1 MSEPVS
7 TGYIAVTAGGITL
20 FGIITGLHPALM
32 LAGAAGGWW
41 AMSYQQQMT
50 AWGRLNSI
58 LLSSI
63 VAAWGAPVAAAAGA
77 GYVPSS
83 VPLPHSAIELAVAL
97 IIGLGTIEVLGR
109 GILSIMRSLLS
120 MFRGKTEK
128 GQ

>member
-7 TGYIAVTAGGITL
+7 TGYIAVTAGGITIL
-20 FGIITGLHPALM
+20 GIITGLHPALM

-50 AWGRLNSI
+50 VLGRLNRI

-63 VAAWGAPVAAAAGA
+63 VAAWGAPVAAAAA
-77 GYVPSS
+77 ASIIPSS
-83 VPLPHSAIELAVAL
+83 VSLPHSAIELGFSL
-97 IIGLGTIEVLGR
+97 IIGLVTIDVLGR
-109 GILSIMRSLLS
+109 GLLAIVRSK
-120 MFRGKTEK
+120 MEK

>member
-7 TGYIAVTAGGITL
+7 AGYVGVTAGGITVL
-20 FGIITGLHPALM
+20 GIITGLHPALM

-41 AMSYQQQMT
+41 AMSYQHQMT
-50 AWGRLNSI
+50 VLGRLNRV

-77 GYVPSS
+77 SIIPSPVS
-83 VPLPHSAIELAVAL
+83 LPHSAIELGFAL
-97 IIGLGTIEVLGR
+97 IIGLVTIDVLGR
-109 GILSIMRSLLS
+109 GLLAIVRSK
-120 MFRGKTEK
+120 MDK

>member
-7 TGYIAVTAGGITL
+7 AGYVGVTAGGITVL
-20 FGIITGLHPALM
+20 GIITGLHPALM

-41 AMSYQQQMT
+41 AMSYQPQMT
-50 AWGRLNSI
+50 VLGRLNRI

-77 GYVPSS
+77 SIIPSS
-83 VPLPHSAIELAVAL
+83 VPLPHSAIELGIAL
-97 IIGLGTIEVLGR
+97 IIGLVTIDVLGR
-109 GILSIMRSLLS
+109 GLLAIVRSK
-120 MFRGKTEK
+120 MEK